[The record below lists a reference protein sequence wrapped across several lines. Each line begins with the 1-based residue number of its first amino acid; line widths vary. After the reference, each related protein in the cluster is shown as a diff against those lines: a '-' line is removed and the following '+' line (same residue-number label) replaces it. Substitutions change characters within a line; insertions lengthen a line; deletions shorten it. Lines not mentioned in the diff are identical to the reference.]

1 MARDYMATA
10 VMKIRKLFVSPW
22 QSLINTHPA
31 ILHSGPT
38 DIFVAF
44 LLAAIFACCMYLRHK
59 ICPDDEILFSD
70 IQLEEIR
77 LERVSAKEK
86 TLLGRMSQMKVW
98 SSLLIMIVWS

>member
-1 MARDYMATA
+1 MARDCMATA

-22 QSLINTHPA
+22 QSLINTHPPSST
-31 ILHSGPT
+31 I

-59 ICPDDEILFSD
+59 ICPDDEVLFSD

-86 TLLGRMSQMKVW
+86 TLLGRMSQMKV
-98 SSLLIMIVWS
+98 